1 MFARDPEHTLKD
13 EIIIVTIRAL
23 SPLVSLGAMV
33 LIRLLR
39 KGT

>member
-1 MFARDPEHTLKD
+1 MFARDPEHTLND
-13 EIIIVTIRAL
+13 EIVIVAIRAL
-23 SPLVSLGAMV
+23 SPLVSLGALV